1 MNASTSPRLDS
12 PIIERV
18 MQEHDALHAKIHRIH
33 SVLSGPMPDEDEI
46 ESLLREFLSTLV
58 VHFAAEEEDEGF
70 FTEVTK
76 RDPTLVTSAAKLG
89 VEHRDLLQEA
99 NELCQFA
106 GAGCP
111 SMLWWRE
118 LQTRCH
124 EFNKRLMQHECQE
137 NKLLHEAHKNDARG
151 YD

>member
-18 MQEHDALHAKIHRIH
+18 MQEHDALHVKIHKIP
-33 SVLSGPMPDEDEI
+33 SVLSGPVPAEEEI

-58 VHFAAEEEDEGF
+58 VHFATEEDEGF
-70 FTEVTK
+70 FTEITK
-76 RDPTLVTSAAKLG
+76 RDPALATSAAKLG
-89 VEHRDLLQEA
+89 VEHRDLLHEA
-99 NELCQFA
+99 NVLCQFA

-124 EFNKRLMQHECQE
+124 AFNKRLMQHECQE
-137 NKLLHEAHKNDARG
+137 NKLLHEAHKNDAG
-151 YD
+151 AYD

>member
-1 MNASTSPRLDS
+1 L
-12 PIIERV
+12 
-18 MQEHDALHAKIHRIH
+18 
-33 SVLSGPMPDEDEI
+33 PDEDVI
-46 ESLLREFLSTLV
+46 DSLVVVFLSTLV
-58 VHFAAEEEDEGF
+58 VHFDAEEEDVGF
-70 FTEVTK
+70 FTVITK